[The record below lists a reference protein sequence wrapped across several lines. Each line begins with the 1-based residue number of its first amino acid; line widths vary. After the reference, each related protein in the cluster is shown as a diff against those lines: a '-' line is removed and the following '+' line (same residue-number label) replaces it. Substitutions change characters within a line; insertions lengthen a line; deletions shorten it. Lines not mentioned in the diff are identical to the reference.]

1 MSQKEKY
8 IAITFGPITRVI
20 SYAQSTKELWAA
32 SYLFSYLAK
41 QVIEPFKERTFLLPQ
56 IAEEMYNKKLTKGAG
71 LFPDRYIF
79 QAKDGDFEK
88 LCDGCDE
95 VYKQLGKNIA
105 TAIKKTKEATVITD
119 YLKRT
124 IKIYCV
130 EKEFSNSEKI
140 VQICED
146 LLGAMELQDL
156 FLQKE
161 SCNYLSCFFKQ
172 VNNSLL
178 TNDAFEQGTARL
190 FNTII
195 EYSAIELNSDKYWKP
210 LLEANEKV
218 MEKNKKVEK
227 INRVP
232 SSALVDEKK
241 ISLLEKEKSLKPYH
255 KYIAFVKA
263 DGDRLTDT
271 IKGLKDQKRSVAELD
286 KCLLTYNL
294 QVIQLIE
301 DYQGKAIF
309 LGGDDLLF
317 FAPVR
322 NGEKNIFTL
331 LQDINSAFD
340 SAMEELP
347 DSPTLSF
354 GVSISYYK
362 HPMFEA
368 IEKAE
373 ELLSKA
379 KGAGRNS
386 IAWYL
391 QKHSGQVCQSI
402 INKTHKEVY
411 TRCTE
416 LISKGM
422 IDKNSSE
429 NLLNSF
435 TYWLMENKEIIA
447 YILNPLQ
454 STSSEKEENVIKTTL
469 INYFNNSFNEPQPEK
484 MNSYIED
491 LVQYLISATKEAIKI
506 ITKEISEIK
515 TKEEMDI
522 TLEKKKKKKIEN
534 VIDSLGAILRF
545 VRFLKSE
552 KP

>member
-1 MSQKEKY
+1 MNRHSY
-8 IAITFGPITRVI
+8 IAITFGPIAKVI

-41 QVIEPFKERTFLLPQ
+41 QVIEPFKNRTFLLPQ
-56 IAEEMYNKKLTKGAG
+56 IAKEMYDKKLTRGSG

-79 QAKDGDFEK
+79 QAEDGDFET
-88 LCDGCDE
+88 LCNGCDNL
-95 VYKQLGKNIA
+95 YDQLGKDIA
-105 TAIKKTKEATVITD
+105 ITIKKPEEATVITD

-124 IKIYCV
+124 IKIYCL
-130 EKEFSNSEKI
+130 EKEFSSSENI
-140 VQICED
+140 VHLCENI
-146 LLGAMELQDL
+146 LGAMELQDL
-156 FLQKE
+156 FPQKE
-161 SCNYLSCFFKQ
+161 SCNYLSCFFKL
-172 VNNSLL
+172 VNNSFL
-178 TNDAFEQGTARL
+178 TDDAFEQGTTRL

-210 LLEANEKV
+210 LLEANEK
-218 MEKNKKVEK
+218 MMAKDKKVEK
-227 INRVP
+227 IKRVS

-241 ISLLEKEKSLKPYH
+241 ISQLEKEKSLKPYH

-263 DGDRLTDT
+263 DGDHLTKT
-271 IKGLKDQKRSVAELD
+271 IEGLKDQKRSVAELD
-286 KCLLTYNL
+286 EYLLSYNL
-294 QVIQLIE
+294 RVIQLIE

-331 LQDINSAFD
+331 LQDINSTFD
-340 SAMEELP
+340 SAMKKLP
-347 DSPTLSF
+347 NPPTLSF

-373 ELLSKA
+373 ELLSRA
-379 KGAGRNS
+379 KSSGRNS

-402 INKTHKEVY
+402 INKKHKEVY
-411 TRCTE
+411 TQSTQ
-416 LISKGM
+416 LINKGM
-422 IDKNSSE
+422 INKNSSE

-435 TYWLMENKEIIA
+435 TYWLTENKEIIN
-447 YILNPLQ
+447 YILKPLQ
-454 STSSEKEENVIKTTL
+454 PTCSKKEEDVIKKTL
-469 INYFNNSFNEPQPEK
+469 TDYFNNSFNESQHEQ

-491 LVQYLISATKEAIKI
+491 LVQYLISATKAAI
-506 ITKEISEIK
+506 
-515 TKEEMDI
+515 D
-522 TLEKKKKKKIEN
+522 
-534 VIDSLGAILRF
+534 IDSLSAILRF

>member
-41 QVIEPFKERTFLLPQ
+41 QVIEPFKDRTFLLPQ

-88 LCDGCDE
+88 LCDGCDK
-95 VYKQLGKNIA
+95 VYKQLGENIA
-105 TAIKKTKEATVITD
+105 TAIKRPEEAIVITD

-124 IKIYCV
+124 IKIYCL
-130 EKEFSNSEKI
+130 EKEFSSSENI
-140 VQICED
+140 VHLCED

-172 VNNSLL
+172 VNNSFL
-178 TNDAFEQGTARL
+178 TDDAFEQGAARL

-210 LLEANEKV
+210 LLEANEE
-218 MEKNKKVEK
+218 MIAKNKKVRK
-227 INRVP
+227 IKRV
-232 SSALVDEKK
+232 SGSALVDEKI
-241 ISLLEKEKSLKPYH
+241 ISLLEQEKSLKPYH

-263 DGDRLTDT
+263 DGDHLTKT
-271 IKGLKDQKRSVAELD
+271 IKGLKDQKRPVAELD

-294 QVIQLIE
+294 QVIKLIE

-331 LQDINSAFD
+331 LHDINSKFD
-340 SAMEELP
+340 SAMEKLP
-347 DSPTLSF
+347 APPTLSF
-354 GVSISYYK
+354 GISISYYK

-411 TRCTE
+411 SRCTE

-435 TYWLMENKEIIA
+435 TYWLMENKEIIT
-447 YILNPLQ
+447 YILEPLQ
-454 STSSEKEENVIKTTL
+454 PTSSEKEENVIKITL
-469 INYFNNSFNEPQPEK
+469 INYFNNSFNEPQHEK
-484 MNSYIED
+484 METYIEA
-491 LVQYLISATKEAIKI
+491 LVQYLISATKAVIET

-515 TKEEMDI
+515 TKEEMDVV
-522 TLEKKKKKKIEN
+522 LEKKKKKIEN

>member
-1 MSQKEKY
+1 MDRHSY

-41 QVIEPFKERTFLLPQ
+41 QVIEPFKENTFLLPLLIKEKCDIKQ
-56 IAEEMYNKKLTKGAG
+56 TQGVG

-88 LCDGCDE
+88 LCSICNE
-95 VYKQLGKNIA
+95 LYSQLGKNIA
-105 TAIKKTKEATVITD
+105 ITIKKPEEAAIITD

-124 IKIYCV
+124 IKIYCL
-130 EKEFSNSEKI
+130 EKDFSSSENI
-140 VQICED
+140 VHLCENM
-146 LLGAMELQDL
+146 LEAMELQDQ
-156 FLQKE
+156 FPQIE
-161 SCNYLSCFFKQ
+161 NCNYLSCFFKQ
-172 VNNSLL
+172 VNKSFL
-178 TNDAFEQGTARL
+178 TDDAFENGVTHRL

-195 EYSAIELNSDKYWKP
+195 EHSAVELNSDEYWKP
-210 LLEANEKV
+210 LTEANEK
-218 MEKNKKVEK
+218 MMAKNKKIGKIKRVSGKELANEK
-227 INRVP
+227 IIP
-232 SSALVDEKK
+232 Q
-241 ISLLEKEKSLKPYH
+241 LEMEKSLKPYH

-263 DGDRLTDT
+263 DGDHLTKT
-271 IKGLKDQKRSVAELD
+271 IKGLKEQKRSVAELD
-286 KCLLTYNL
+286 ECLLTYNL
-294 QVIQLIE
+294 RVIKLIE
-301 DYQGKAIF
+301 NYQGKAIF

-322 NGEKNIFTL
+322 NGGKNIFTL
-331 LQDINSAFD
+331 LRAVNTTFNF
-340 SAMEELP
+340 AMRKLP
-347 DSPTLSF
+347 TPPTLSF

-391 QKHSGQVCQSI
+391 QKHSGQVCQAI
-402 INKTHKEVY
+402 INKNHKKVY
-411 TRCTE
+411 AQCTQ
-416 LISKGM
+416 LINKGM

-435 TYWLMENKEIIA
+435 TYWLIENKEIIDH
-447 YILNPLQ
+447 ILEPLQ
-454 STSSEKEENVIKTTL
+454 PTSSSEEENVIKKTL
-469 INYFNNSFNEPQPEK
+469 INYFNNSFNEPQHEK
-484 MNSYIED
+484 MGTYIED
-491 LVQYLISATKEAIKI
+491 LVQYLISATKAAV
-506 ITKEISEIK
+506 
-515 TKEEMDI
+515 D
-522 TLEKKKKKKIEN
+522 
-534 VIDSLGAILRF
+534 IDSLSAILRF